1 MMDDVHDNCNP
12 CVDCIILYYF
22 LSHTQIRKDGVRL
35 YIIWYQILQNNNDT
49 ENHQIFSK
57 LVSLFGDDESYFM
70 FSEVLSMPS
79 AESKIITIHSVT
91 DSRADQGHNII
102 CYRGNKALCSQIP
115 FSGNVVK
122 LH

>member
-1 MMDDVHDNCNP
+1 MQP
-12 CVDCIILYYF
+12 LRRLYYLVLF
-22 LSHTQIRKDGVRL
+22 SFTHTQIRKDGVRL
-35 YIIWYQILQNNNDT
+35 FIIWYQILQNNNDT

-91 DSRADQGHNII
+91 HSRADQGRIII
-102 CYRGNKALCSQIP
+102 CYRGYMAFCSQFP